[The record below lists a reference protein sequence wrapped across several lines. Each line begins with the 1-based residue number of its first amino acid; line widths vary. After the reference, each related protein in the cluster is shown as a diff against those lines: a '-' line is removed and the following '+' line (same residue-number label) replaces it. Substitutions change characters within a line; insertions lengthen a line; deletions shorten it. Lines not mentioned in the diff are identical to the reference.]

1 MRKNNGGHS
10 LDVFFVLCVFLICA
24 VSLLGMLFVGA
35 NVQKKINQDT
45 EDNFYM
51 RTSLLY
57 ISNKAKF
64 YNETDTVSVQK
75 FEGQPALVF
84 KEKIDGIEYE
94 TKVYMYEGHLM
105 ELFSESGYEISKDS
119 GTIITE
125 ISSFKL
131 KELNSELIEVFME
144 TPNGKNGSVII
155 SKL

>member
-1 MRKNNGGHS
+1 MRKSNSGHS

-35 NVQKKINQDT
+35 NVQKEINQDT

-57 ISNKAKF
+57 ISNKAQF
-64 YNETDTVSVQK
+64 YNKVDTISVEE
-75 FEGQPALVF
+75 FEGQQALVF
-84 KEKIDGIEYE
+84 KEKIDGTEYE
-94 TKVYMYEGHLM
+94 TKVYMNEGYLM
-105 ELFSESGYEISKDS
+105 ELFSESNYEIGKDA

-125 ISSFKL
+125 VSSFKL
-131 KELNSELIEVFME
+131 KELNSELIEVSME
-144 TPNGKNGSVII
+144 TPNGKSGSVII

>member
-10 LDVFFVLCVFLICA
+10 LDVFFVLCIFLICA

-64 YNETDTVSVQK
+64 YNETDNISVED
-75 FEGQPALVF
+75 FEGQSVLVF
-84 KEKIDGIEYE
+84 KEKIDGTEYE
-94 TKVYMYEGHLM
+94 TKVYMYDGHLM
-105 ELFSESGYEISKDS
+105 ELFSESGYEIGIDS

-125 ISSFKL
+125 ISSFNL
-131 KELNSELIEVFME
+131 KELNSKLIEVSMK
-144 TPNGKNGSVII
+144 TPNGKSGSVII
-155 SKL
+155 SRL

>member
-10 LDVFFVLCVFLICA
+10 LDVFFVLCIFLICA

-64 YNETDTVSVQK
+64 YNEVDTVSVQD
-75 FEGQPALVF
+75 FEGQPSLVF
-84 KEKIDGIEYE
+84 KEKIDGTEYE
-94 TKVYMYEGHLM
+94 TKVYMYDGHLM

-131 KELNSELIEVFME
+131 KELNAGLIEVCME